1 MSISRATRVL
11 VAGGGVAALEA
22 VLALQALAGDRVEI
36 ELLAP
41 GRNFTYR
48 PLAVAEPFRVGS
60 VRRIPLAAIAHDRG
74 VRLQRDALAR
84 VLPDERAVETQGG
97 ARLDYDTLVL
107 ALGAR
112 PVETVPGALTFRG
125 PQDAGRVA
133 DIVEQLRRGALCRVA
148 FVVPSGTTWTLPLY
162 ELALQTAA
170 ALRGSAPQAEL
181 TVVTPEPGPLAAF
194 GREASETVAALLA
207 ERDVRLRA
215 GALVDEYD
223 AGQLWLGVG
232 GSLAADRVI
241 ALPRLLGP
249 RLRGVPS
256 DPLGFV
262 PVDELT
268 RVIAVD
274 GVHAVGDMTAHCL
287 KQGGLA
293 AQQADVAASVIAAA
307 AGVSVALQPYRP
319 VLRGLL
325 LTGGEM
331 RFLRRSPDGASEA
344 SDELLWWPPAKIA
357 GRHLAPYLAGHL
369 DLGTP
374 QRPNAAIP
382 LQVEPAGAA
391 S

>member
-1 MSISRATRVL
+1 MAFSRPTRVL
-11 VAGGGVAALEA
+11 VAGGGVAALET
-22 VLALQALAGDRVEI
+22 VLALQSIAGDRLEI

-41 GRNFTYR
+41 GRHFTYR
-48 PLAVAEPFRVGS
+48 PLAVAEPFRAGS

-74 VRLQRDALAR
+74 VRLQRDAIAR

-97 ARLDYDTLVL
+97 VRLDYDALVL

-112 PVETVPGALTFRG
+112 PVEAIPGALTFRG

-133 DIVEQLRRGALCRVA
+133 DIVEQLRRGALRRLA

-162 ELALQTAA
+162 ELALQTAD
-170 ALRGSAPQAEL
+170 ALRGSGPQAEL
-181 TVVTPEPGPLAAF
+181 TVVTPEPGPLATF
-194 GREASETVAALLA
+194 GREASETVGTLLA
-207 ERDVRLRA
+207 ERGVRLRT

-223 AGQLWLGVG
+223 AGELRLGAG
-232 GSLAADRVI
+232 GSLTADRVI

-249 RLRGVPS
+249 CLRGLPS

-268 RVIAVD
+268 RVIGID
-274 GVHAVGDMTAHCL
+274 GVHAVGDMTTHAL

-293 AQQADVAASVIAAA
+293 TQQADVAASVIAAA
-307 AGVSVALQPYRP
+307 AGVSLPLQPYRP

-325 LTGGEM
+325 LTGGET
-331 RFLRRSPDGASEA
+331 RFLRKDPDGASEV
-344 SDELLWWPPAKIA
+344 SNELLWWPPAKIA

-369 DLGTP
+369 DLAAP
-374 QRPNAAIP
+374 RRPDAAIP
-382 LQVEPAGAA
+382 LRVEPAPAA